1 MELQQD
7 GLVLRNAGP
16 ADAATLADWWNDGAV
31 MAHAGFPRGV
41 GTTAEAVARSLAE
54 DGDDTRRRLMLEYQ
68 GRPIGEMAYRL
79 QDGNTAQIDIKICLP
94 DCQGHG
100 LGRRAL
106 CMLIRALWKRGIDA
120 VVLDTTPENR
130 RARHVYESL
139 GFKQVRINED
149 SWTDQLGNLRSSVD
163 YRLTP
168 ETFRDL
174 W

>member
-1 MELQQD
+1 
-7 GLVLRNAGP
+7 
-16 ADAATLADWWNDGAV
+16 
-31 MAHAGFPRGV
+31 
-41 GTTAEAVARSLAE
+41 
-54 DGDDTRRRLMLEYQ
+54 
-68 GRPIGEMAYRL
+68 
-79 QDGNTAQIDIKICLP
+79 
-94 DCQGHG
+94 
-100 LGRRAL
+100 
-106 CMLIRALWKRGIDA
+106 MLIRALWKRGIDA

-139 GFKQVRINED
+139 GFKQVRINEN